1 MAGFLVSCKHMVEV
15 FLFLF
20 GIAMGSFLN
29 VVALRYDGT
38 HFLFNPK
45 QIGGRSHCPHCKR
58 TLRWF
63 ELLPVLSFIV
73 QGGRCRRC
81 GAVIGWQYPIVEL
94 LSGFIFLLVPMYFTF
109 LLGPSVLWVIVF
121 EILLLVAYIDI
132 LLGII
137 PDELNIALI
146 ILGLFETFLFFG
158 GAGAPNLSFFGPYA
172 AIFGL
177 QGNVLINHFLAA
189 MIGAIFFGSLVAITR
204 GKGMGMGDV
213 KLAFPLGLLFG
224 WPDIVVISLMAFVIG
239 GIFGFG
245 LILSGEKTMKSA
257 VPFGPFLVVACVIAF
272 FFGPALFGWY
282 FHMIGL

>member
-1 MAGFLVSCKHMVEV
+1 MVEL

-20 GIAMGSFLN
+20 GLAVGSFFN

-38 HFLFNPK
+38 RFLFDPR

-63 ELLPVLSFIV
+63 ELLPVVSFII
-73 QGGRCRRC
+73 QSGRCRRC
-81 GAVIGWQYPIVEL
+81 GVAIGWQYPIVEL
-94 LSGFIFLLVPMYFTF
+94 LSGFIFLLVAMHFSF
-109 LLGPSVLWVIVF
+109 ILEPSVLWIIVF
-121 EILLLVAYIDI
+121 EIFLLIAYIDI

-146 ILGLFETFLFFG
+146 LLGLFEIFFFPG

-172 AIFGL
+172 SIFGF
-177 QGNVLINHFLAA
+177 QGNILVNHLLAA
-189 MIGAIFFGSLVAITR
+189 IVGAAFFGSLVAITR

-239 GIFGFG
+239 GIFGVG

-257 VPFGPFLVVACVIAF
+257 VPFGPFLVVACVVAF
-272 FFGPALFGWY
+272 FFGSALFGWY